1 MFATHL
7 HVTIVARAVAP
18 PASAKTMRRPALL
31 LLCGQIAAGFAP
43 ARPPRPA
50 TTCAASILNELG
62 THLLAFD
69 FSGTHVLAFDFD
81 SLKDSVL
88 DARDSVLDAKDSVL
102 DAKEA
107 AVDSVAQAKASALEQ
122 VETTKANAV
131 GAVLK
136 PIKEAKAA
144 LPPEVQSVIPE
155 RVDLPKVSLPGSVP
169 DLGELAEP
177 AGPFAGI
184 KATFQTAG
192 IGAVLG
198 GLVGAKVGWEARGAA
213 VAASN
218 AKDAVAA
225 QLEKVQKAVK

>member
-1 MFATHL
+1 MRQ
-7 HVTIVARAVAP
+7 ARAALLLISCGTTAGFHAP
-18 PASAKTMRRPALL
+18 PARPRAS
-31 LLCGQIAAGFAP
+31 
-43 ARPPRPA
+43 

-69 FSGTHVLAFDFD
+69 FSSTHVLAFDFD

-107 AVDSVAQAKASALEQ
+107 AADSVAQAKASALEQ

-155 RVDLPKVSLPGSVP
+155 KVDLPKVSLPGSVP

-177 AGPFAGI
+177 AGPFAGV